1 MKTPL
6 LLIYCMSVSYAQIDC
21 SNTDDDELCESSGD
35 GLFEGSGYAVDENDY
50 KEPRLNE
57 IPSDEG
63 ENSTLFDM
71 ISGKKFLAAVVSG
84 SCVGL
89 LLASM
94 AMCLVLCRARK
105 DNNVRRYGYQPGK
118 SDRTFA

>member
-1 MKTPL
+1 
-6 LLIYCMSVSYAQIDC
+6 MSVSYAQIDC

-50 KEPRLNE
+50 KEPRQNE
-57 IPSDEG
+57 LPMSDGG
-63 ENSTLFDM
+63 EDSTLFDM

-118 SDRTFA
+118 SDNTFA

>member
-1 MKTPL
+1 
-6 LLIYCMSVSYAQIDC
+6 MSVSYAQIDC

-35 GLFEGSGYAVDENDY
+35 GLFEGSGFRVEDDDF

-57 IPSDEG
+57 VPSGG
-63 ENSTLFDM
+63 EEDSSLFDM

>member
-1 MKTPL
+1 
-6 LLIYCMSVSYAQIDC
+6 
-21 SNTDDDELCESSGD
+21 
-35 GLFEGSGYAVDENDY
+35 
-50 KEPRLNE
+50 
-57 IPSDEG
+57 
-63 ENSTLFDM
+63 M

-84 SCVGL
+84 SCVGKSSFISGHTGLRGHKGVMTSSSTVIPVIEIDLGL

>member
-1 MKTPL
+1 
-6 LLIYCMSVSYAQIDC
+6 MSVSYAQIDC

-35 GLFEGSGYAVDENDY
+35 GLFEGSGDFTSIDNDY
-50 KEPRLNE
+50 KETRLDE
-57 IPSDEG
+57 LPSNEG
-63 ENSTLFDM
+63 EDSTLFDM